1 LSGYQE
7 TLDWLFQQLP
17 MYQRVGKVAYKA
29 DLNNTIALMEA
40 LGQPQDSFK
49 SIHVAGTNGK
59 GSSSHMLAAVFQA
72 AGYKTGLYT
81 SPHLLDFRE
90 RIRIN
95 GECIPEERV
104 TEFVEKNRNSFT
116 DLGLSFFEMTV
127 GLAFHH
133 FREEKVDIAIVE
145 VGMGGRLDSTNV
157 IDPLI
162 SLITNISFD
171 HTEFLGNSLEKIASE
186 KAGIIKAE
194 RPIVIS
200 EIQSET
206 KAVFKEKAHQLGS
219 NIYFAP
225 EEISYQQSDYSCD
238 LIGKYQTKNLLGVL
252 MVIRLAESLGFN
264 LKSHIQEGLSAVSK
278 LTGLRGRWEII
289 SEDPL
294 TVCDTGH
301 NEDGIKEVIDQI
313 KSYRYRQLHIIWGMV
328 ADKDSTAILN
338 LLPKS
343 AIYYFCAADIPRAKD
358 ADILKQEAL
367 KLGLAGKSYAS
378 VAEAYQTAQKNTHH
392 DDFIFVGGS
401 TFIVADFLKHLQEA

>member
-1 LSGYQE
+1 LSPYQK

-29 DLNNTIALMEA
+29 DLNNTKALMEI
-40 LGQPQDSFK
+40 LGQPQHSFK

-59 GSSSHMLAAVFQA
+59 GSSSHMLAALFQA

-81 SPHLLDFRE
+81 SPHLIDFRE

-95 GECIPEERV
+95 GECIPEKRV
-104 TEFVEKNRNSFT
+104 TEFVEKNRTNFT

-133 FREEKVDIAIVE
+133 FREEKVDIAIIE

-162 SLITNISFD
+162 SLITNIGLD
-171 HTEFLGNSLEKIASE
+171 HTAFLGNTLEKIASE
-186 KAGIIKAE
+186 KAGIIKHE
-194 RPIVIS
+194 RPVVIS

-206 KAVFKEKAHQLGS
+206 KAVFTAKADQVNA

-225 EEISYQQSDYSCD
+225 EEISYQHSNYSSD
-238 LIGKYQTKNLLGVL
+238 LIGRYQSKNLLGVL
-252 MVIRLAESLGFN
+252 MVIRLAETLGFN
-264 LKSHIQEGLSAVSK
+264 LKNHIQEGLNNVGK

-289 SEDPL
+289 NEEPL
-294 TVCDTGH
+294 TICDTGH
-301 NEDGIKEVIDQI
+301 NEAGVKEIIDQI
-313 KSYRYRQLHIIWGMV
+313 KSNRYRQLHIIWGMV
-328 ADKDSTAILN
+328 DDKDSGVILN

-343 AIYYFCAADIPRAKD
+343 AIYYFCAAAIPRAKNVD
-358 ADILKQEAL
+358 TLQQEAL
-367 KLGLAGKSYAS
+367 KLGLAGKTYSS
-378 VAEAYQTAQKNTHH
+378 VAEAYQNAQNNTLN
-392 DDFIFVGGS
+392 DDFIYVGGS
-401 TFIVADFLKHLQEA
+401 TFIVADFLKHLKEG